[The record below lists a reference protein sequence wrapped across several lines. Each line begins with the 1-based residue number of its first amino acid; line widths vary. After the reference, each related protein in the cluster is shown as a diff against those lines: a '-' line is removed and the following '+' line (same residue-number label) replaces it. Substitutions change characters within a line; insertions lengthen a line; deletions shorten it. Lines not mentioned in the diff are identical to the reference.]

1 MSRKPFLER
10 ILENWPAK
18 ILSFM
23 AAVLLFSFNQLN
35 RLEERPLAVPLR
47 LMGSEDLAPS
57 SAYPRT
63 VRIVLKGEANSIFA
77 VQEGDLEAVLDL
89 SEFKAEGV
97 YRVPVVVEKRG
108 SAVGIDPL
116 EIRVDPSEVAIALEQ
131 RITRSVPVVPSFR
144 GFPDPGFELASS
156 ELVPPTAEI
165 EGPAS
170 LVRKA
175 TDVTTEF
182 IELSGRSEDFSAVLR
197 LQQRDPLLGFTGPGT
212 VEFRAKIQRA
222 LAYRSFEG
230 LPIRL
235 EGLAPG
241 LAVAGELPSG
251 TLRVAGAR
259 NDLSFLTPA
268 PDALYADLS
277 LIDEPGVYTV
287 PVGIRVPSGV
297 SPEAWTP
304 GAVTL
309 AVVRSSEVS
318 R

>member
-1 MSRKPFLER
+1 MSRKPLPER

-18 ILSFM
+18 VLSFM
-23 AAVLLFSFNQLN
+23 AAVLLFAFNQLN
-35 RLEERPLAVPLR
+35 RLEERPMAVPLR
-47 LMGSEDLAPS
+47 LVGSEDLAPS
-57 SAYPRT
+57 SPYPRT

-77 VQEGDLEAVLDL
+77 IQEGDLEAVLDL
-89 SEFKAEGV
+89 SAFKAEGV

-108 SAVGIDPL
+108 SAFGIDPL

-144 GFPDPGFELASS
+144 GFLDPGFELASS
-156 ELVPPTAEI
+156 ELIPPTAEI

-175 TDVTTEF
+175 SDVTTEF
-182 IELSGRSEDFSAVLR
+182 IELSGRSEDFNAVVR
-197 LQQRDPLLGFTGPGT
+197 LQQRDPLLAFTGPGT
-212 VEFRAKIQRA
+212 VEFRAKIQKA

-230 LPIRL
+230 LSIQV
-235 EGLAPG
+235 EGLGPG
-241 LAVAGELPSG
+241 LSLSGDLPPG
-251 TLRVAGAR
+251 TLRVSGSR
-259 NDLSFLTPA
+259 SDLSFPLPPA
-268 PDALYADLS
+268 GVLYVDLS

-287 PVGIRVPSGV
+287 PVGVRLPPGIR
-297 SPEAWTP
+297 PEDWTP

-309 AVVRSSEVS
+309 AVVRSTEES

>member
-10 ILENWPAK
+10 VLENWPAK

-23 AAVLLFSFNQLN
+23 TAVLLFSFNQLN
-35 RLEERPLAVPLR
+35 RLEERPMAVPLR
-47 LMGSEDLAPS
+47 LVGSADLAPS

-77 VQEGDLEAVLDL
+77 IQEGDLEAVLDL

-108 SAVGIDPL
+108 SAFGIDPL
-116 EIRVDPSEVAIALEQ
+116 EIRVDPSEVAIALER

-144 GFPDPGFELASS
+144 GFLDPGYELASS
-156 ELVPPTAEI
+156 ELLPPTAEI

-175 TDVTTEF
+175 TDATTEF
-182 IELSGRSEDFSAVLR
+182 IELSGRSEDFTALVR

-212 VEFRAKIQRA
+212 VEFRAKIQKA

-230 LPIRL
+230 LPIQL
-235 EGLAPG
+235 EGLAQG
-241 LAVAGELPSG
+241 LAVAGELPVGS
-251 TLRVAGAR
+251 LRVAGSR
-259 NDLSFLTPA
+259 NDLSTLA
-268 PDALYADLS
+268 PPPDVLYTDLS

-287 PVGIRVPSGV
+287 PVGVRVPSGINPETW
-297 SPEAWTP
+297 SPA
-304 GAVTL
+304 AVTL
-309 AVVRSSEVS
+309 AVVRSSEAS

>member
-1 MSRKPFLER
+1 MSRKPLLER

-35 RLEERPLAVPLR
+35 RLEERPMALPLR
-47 LMGSEDLAPS
+47 LVASEDLAPS

-63 VRIVLKGEANSIFA
+63 VRIVLKGEANAIFTI
-77 VQEGDLEAVLDL
+77 QEGDLEAVLNV

-97 YRVPVVVEKRG
+97 YRVPVAVEKRG
-108 SAVGIDPL
+108 GAVSIDPL
-116 EIRVDPSEVAIALEQ
+116 EIRVEPSEVAIALEQ
-131 RITRSVPVVPSFR
+131 RITRSVPVIPSFR
-144 GFPDPGFELASS
+144 GFPEPGFELASS

-175 TDVTTEF
+175 ADVTTEF
-182 IELSGRSEDFSAVLR
+182 IELSGRSEDFRTIVR

-212 VEFRAKIQRA
+212 VEFRAKIQKA
-222 LAYRSFEG
+222 LTYRSFEG
-230 LPIRL
+230 LSINL

-241 LAVAGELPSG
+241 LAVTGELPSG

-259 NDLSFLTPA
+259 NDLSFLVPPA
-268 PDALYADLS
+268 DALYADLS

-287 PVGIRVPSGV
+287 PVGVRVPSGV

>member
-1 MSRKPFLER
+1 MSRKPLLER

-23 AAVLLFSFNQLN
+23 AAVLLFAFNQLN
-35 RLEERPLAVPLR
+35 RLEERPLALPLR
-47 LMGSEDLAPS
+47 VMGNPDLAPA

-77 VQEGDLEAVLDL
+77 VQEGDLEAILDL

-131 RITRSVPVVPSFR
+131 RITRSVPIVPSFR
-144 GFPDPGFELASS
+144 GFPEPGFELASS
-156 ELVPPTAEI
+156 ELVPPIAEI

-175 TDVTTEF
+175 TEVTTEF
-182 IELSGRSEDFSAVLR
+182 IELSGRSSDFSTTVR

-212 VEFRAKIQRA
+212 VEFRAKIQKA

-230 LPIRL
+230 LSIHV
-235 EGLAPG
+235 EGLNPG
-241 LAVAGELPSG
+241 LAVTGEIPPG

-259 NDLSFLTPA
+259 NDLSVLAA
-268 PDALYADLS
+268 PTDALYVDLS

-287 PVGIRVPSGV
+287 PVGVRVPAGV
-297 SPEAWTP
+297 NPEAWTP